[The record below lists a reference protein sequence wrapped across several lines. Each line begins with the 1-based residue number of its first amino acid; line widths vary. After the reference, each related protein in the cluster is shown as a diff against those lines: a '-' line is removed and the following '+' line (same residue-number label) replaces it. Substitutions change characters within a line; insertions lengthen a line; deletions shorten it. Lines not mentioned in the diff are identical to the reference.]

1 MSRCRSCGA
10 EIIWIRTKA
19 GKQMPVDTKTERFIA
34 DPEGDRLYVMND
46 GHTMRGTPV
55 RPGEENA
62 AGVSSGQYR
71 LRPLYYV
78 TDKDKAWYKEAFGV
92 RYSDAYEV
100 YGLERT
106 GCCGCPISYRAVD
119 DLEKIRPYEP
129 NVVKAAWNVFGRS
142 YEYRRLYNEYKR
154 RRMEQESQIEGQIN
168 IDEWL
173 ESIS

>member
-62 AGVSSGQYR
+62 AGVSSGH
-71 LRPLYYV
+71 
-78 TDKDKAWYKEAFGV
+78 TSHFA
-92 RYSDAYEV
+92 
-100 YGLERT
+100 T
-106 GCCGCPISYRAVD
+106 CPNA
-119 DLEKIRPYEP
+119 K
-129 NVVKAAWNVFGRS
+129 KH
-142 YEYRRLYNEYKR
+142 R
-154 RRMEQESQIEGQIN
+154 RRT
-168 IDEWL
+168 
-173 ESIS
+173 